1 MSSFHCDRTK
11 NMADLGI
18 SVSDWPIYKEN
29 LFLWNYYASWNQT
42 LQEWCLKVLYK
53 IFSFHFDGQKTA
65 VTGNSC
71 FWLTNIYQN
80 ILFLR
85 SIQPI
90 WTRLYT
96 TNVYKVLDKNF
107 SFLIGQKTCRHS
119 KFLFLLDQYTK
130 EWFSVVF
137 SSETTVTGVSK
148 LYRNGVSEFRYKNPF
163 PILLH
168 CDRKNIATN

>member
-1 MSSFHCDRTK
+1 MSSFRCDRTK

-71 FWLTNIYQN
+71 FTDAKWWHVGYKLALYKKSHGTTSYT
-80 ILFLR
+80 
-85 SIQPI
+85 IQTTDAK
-90 WTRLYT
+90 WWYESYKLALYKKSHGT
-96 TNVYKVLDKNF
+96 TSYTIQTTDAKWWHVGYKLALYKK
-107 SFLIGQKTCRHS
+107 SHGTTS
-119 KFLFLLDQYTK
+119 YTIQ
-130 EWFSVVF
+130 
-137 SSETTVTGVSK
+137 TTDAKWWYVS
-148 LYRNGVSEFRYKNPF
+148 YKW
-163 PILLH
+163 ISLV
-168 CDRKNIATN
+168 